1 MRSDLC
7 SLIRSSELVT
17 ICSGVTQLTVGSDTC
32 NDEWLTVLDM
42 TSILSLKRL
51 RVGDHSFAHV
61 KEVKLIGLNELE
73 SVVIGEN
80 CFTKCM
86 CCWSSSVNPNR
97 HFQLKNCLR
106 VRELKIGCGSFSAY
120 SLCEIE
126 NLPSLE
132 VIEMGELNRESLNY
146 QGASLEWK
154 SDSQREIMVN
164 KLASFEVTPV
174 LPCYAFFSSC
184 RI

>member
-17 ICSGVTQLTVGSDTC
+17 ICSGVTQLSVGNDTC
-32 NDEWLTVLDM
+32 NDEWLTALDM
-42 TSILSLKRL
+42 TFITYL
-51 RVGDHSFAHV
+51 RVLEVGDHSFAHV

-80 CFTKCM
+80 CFTKCI

-97 HFQLKNCLR
+97 HFQLKNCER

-132 VIEMGELNRESLNY
+132 VIEIGDLKEPSYNFFF
-146 QGASLEWK
+146 ASLGLRSGLE
-154 SDSQREIMVN
+154 E
-164 KLASFEVTPV
+164 EH
-174 LPCYAFFSSC
+174 
-184 RI
+184 

>member
-7 SLIRSSELVT
+7 SLIRSGELVT
-17 ICSGVTQLTVGSDTC
+17 ICSSVTQLSVGSDTC
-32 NDEWLTVLDM
+32 NDEGLTVLDM

-61 KEVKLIGLNELE
+61 KEMKLIGLNELE

-80 CFTKCM
+80 CFMKCM

-97 HFQLKNCLR
+97 HFQLKNCERL
-106 VRELKIGCGSFSAY
+106 RELKIGCGSFSGY
-120 SLCEIE
+120 SVCEIE
-126 NLPSLE
+126 NVPSLE

-164 KLASFEVTPV
+164 KLASFEVTLV
-174 LPCYAFFSSC
+174 LPCYPLLSSC

>member
-80 CFTKCM
+80 CFTKCI

-106 VRELKIGCGSFSAY
+106 VRELKIGCGSFSGY

-132 VIEMGELNRESLNY
+132 VIEMGELNKVSINFHY
-146 QGASLEWK
+146 ASLELK
-154 SDSQREIMVN
+154 SDSHIRRMMNRFVQLEIPSVW
-164 KLASFEVTPV
+164 L
-174 LPCYAFFSSC
+174 
-184 RI
+184 